1 MWFLNAIRK
10 IVKLFCVFFSLKI
23 PKRYER
29 GDRKHEIYSVRPK
42 ATTCTTHFFFNFKR
56 DISYHTIQDFYLRI
70 SISLV
75 FCTHGSV
82 LWTWWIWLGKKFPWD
97 LAVGIEQYYCKLAW
111 FVGQIL
117 NRVSIQT
124 NWLPTQNLCC
134 NPGIRNDRLHIM
146 NRGGQK
152 NCEYQFMNYSKET
165 YWKKRRKAGKN
176 MKFPAKSWKRTP
188 LSPCTKCCNLKPKS
202 ITVNV
207 GSWQYFRSYF
217 VCHSSYLTEK

>member
-134 NPGIRNDRLHIM
+134 NPGVRNDRLHM
-146 NRGGQK
+146 MTGGG
-152 NCEYQFMNYSKET
+152 
-165 YWKKRRKAGKN
+165 KKIVNTNLWIRNLVEKATKSRKKTWNFPRKAGN
-176 MKFPAKSWKRTP
+176 GPP
-188 LSPCTKCCNLKPKS
+188 LSPLLNAVISNPNQLLSMLGHDNIFDHILFATP
-202 ITVNV
+202 
-207 GSWQYFRSYF
+207 
-217 VCHSSYLTEK
+217 LT